1 MTAPRT
7 FDEST
12 ATTPIPP
19 ATPIA
24 RAAGT
29 PLLKKIHAIR
39 PMLAVRESRKNVAAF
54 PPIPPI

>member
-7 FDEST
+7 SDEST
-12 ATTPIPP
+12 ATTTIPP

-39 PMLAVRESRKNVAAF
+39 PMRADRESRRNIATF
-54 PPIPPI
+54 PPVPAI